1 MDRYNNPSDNNN
13 SYNPWESHDDNLDTT
28 QEIPVIDD
36 TNTTTTNDDAESNY
50 NIPEYTPSSYNT
62 APETEHKSHI
72 GRNFVIGAVAVAA
85 VAGAAAMFSG
95 NQTNAAGPITSSG
108 TEISAPSHEINE
120 PTTST
125 NPDTEKIQA
134 YKDTQAYADGL
145 TIQEFANSC
154 GFDNLSD
161 VYDYCGKDT
170 SNHLQYEI
178 GKMGYHVSNSGIKAT
193 YDGIL
198 CATSLAEFELIDN
211 TDKFG
216 QMQVLAEIENNNFNI
231 QLSVFPFDIETDKII
246 EYDADTIPTPEEAA
260 QILADNS

>member
-1 MDRYNNPSDNNN
+1 MDRYDNPSDNNN
-13 SYNPWESHDDNLDTT
+13 SYNPWESHDDDLGTT
-28 QEIPVIDD
+28 QDIPVAKNSD
-36 TNTTTTNDDAESNY
+36 TTTTDEDAESDY
-50 NIPEYTPSSYNT
+50 SIPEYTPSSYNT

-95 NQTNAAGPITSSG
+95 NQTNAVGPITSSS
-108 TEISAPSHEINE
+108 TEISAPGYETNE

-161 VYDYCGKDT
+161 VYNYCGEDI
-170 SNHLQYEI
+170 SSRLQYEMS
-178 GKMGYHVSNSGIKAT
+178 KMGYHINGYEMVTDPQGKLFSSISGSFVPENGAT
-193 YDGIL
+193 K
-198 CATSLAEFELIDN
+198 LIGVGVEAYIEDN
-211 TDKFG
+211 TYRI
-216 QMQVLAEIENNNFNI
+216 QMHSVPNNGVYIDYN
-231 QLSVFPFDIETDKII
+231 T
-246 EYDADTIPTPEEAA
+246 DTIPTPEEAA